1 MALAFV
7 VGLSAQQTAWS
18 FGQFWQDIVQPVG
31 VLQVNP
37 PQSAGEVNRYLMSL
51 DPNITPATAPF
62 DARTD
67 VTRIVTTQNLYFTR
81 IFDPPTGSNAVGSW
95 LVRPAELR
103 GMSAQQIRNVL
114 ALPAMPRFSAF
125 VIVPAGITMLT
136 GIAGPIAGWGEGGAN
151 QSKLIGPPFVPI
163 GNYFNLQALGDCF
176 LCYRVLAPDG
186 NANRVGAAL
195 DRAIAP
201 AYSSLETLYNNLDMM
216 YYGPAAQRFRDAL
229 LSLSGEGAT
238 GSQTVAFANSATFID
253 GIRQQA
259 TNWVGRSASGVGL
272 WGNLSGASSSLRG
285 DNGSATL
292 NATGATVQVG
302 LGHAID
308 PDVVVGAAIGGSN
321 SGYSVADRFTTGTY
335 NAVSLAL
342 YGVARKENFYAAG
355 TLSYSHGDTG
365 MTRQVTVNEL
375 FNKQQGNFST
385 DVVGARIELG
395 LRGAAGNLSVTP
407 FAAFQPT
414 WLRQGAF
421 SEGLTGASNSLVNMG
436 LNYQSQS
443 VTSLPASLGLQV
455 DGQIPLEG
463 GWTLSPSLRAAWI
476 YEFQTD
482 RSLQAALA
490 MLPGQSFTVYGASA
504 ARNTAQVQLGLTAF
518 DGDRVTGYLTL
529 GADLSDRGQALQARA
544 GLNIAF

>member
-18 FGQFWQDIVQPVG
+18 FGQSWQDIVQPVG

-114 ALPAMPRFSAF
+114 ALPAMPKFSAF

>member
-18 FGQFWQDIVQPVG
+18 FGQSWQDIVQPVG

>member
-18 FGQFWQDIVQPVG
+18 FGQSWQDIVQPVG

-62 DARTD
+62 DTRTD

-114 ALPAMPRFSAF
+114 ALPAMPKFSAF

-504 ARNTAQVQLGLTAF
+504 PRNTAQVQLGLTAF

>member
-18 FGQFWQDIVQPVG
+18 FGQSWQDIVQPVG

-114 ALPAMPRFSAF
+114 ALPAMPKFSAF

-151 QSKLIGPPFVPI
+151 QSKVIGPPYVPLD
-163 GNYFNLQALGDCF
+163 NYFNLQALGDCF
-176 LCYRVLAPDG
+176 LCYRVLASDG

-201 AYSSLETLYNNLDMM
+201 AYSGLETLYNNLDML

-238 GSQTVAFANSATFID
+238 GSQTVAFASSATFID